1 MKRNTFVSVLAAII
15 IFAAGIYF
23 LLRLSPEL
31 FKEFGISKTGDKM
44 RARDFA
50 LQELS
55 GESVRLSD
63 LTGKIVILNFWTSW
77 NEVSLEQLNV
87 LDDFYGA
94 IGKKTEI
101 VILAINSHENKER
114 VREVAE
120 KEKLQIL
127 LDTDGVVGELYF
139 IGVVPKTI
147 FIDKNGFLETEITG
161 PITINDI
168 ESIVSKLR

>member
-1 MKRNTFVSVLAAII
+1 MKHGNFISILAAII

-23 LLRLSPEL
+23 ILRLSPEL
-31 FKEFGISKTGDKM
+31 FEQFDTLKTADN
-44 RARDFA
+44 AQAPDFT

-55 GESVRLSD
+55 GESIRLSD
-63 LTGKIVILNFWTSW
+63 LGGKIVILNFWTSW

-87 LDDFYGA
+87 LDSFYGA

-101 VILAINSHENKER
+101 VILAVNSQENKER

-120 KEKLQIL
+120 KEKFQIL
-127 LDTDGVVGELYF
+127 LDADGVVGELYS

-147 FIDKNGFLETEITG
+147 FIDKNGFLADEIVG
-161 PITINDI
+161 IITIADLEKTAN
-168 ESIVSKLR
+168 KLR